1 MHKSTSPRR
10 KSFRF
15 LAVFGAIGS
24 ALSAAVLIMGVTPAR
39 AASFAAQPDTQIAV
53 FMVPLTLLV
62 LALLF
67 EVARFAWR
75 APLPAQAPARIR
87 RRPDWS
93 TPGEGAPNP

>member
-1 MHKSTSPRR
+1 MHISTSPRR
-10 KSFRF
+10 KSFR
-15 LAVFGAIGS
+15 LVAVFGAIGT
-24 ALSAAVLIMGVTPAR
+24 ALSAAALMIGVTPAQ

-62 LALLF
+62 LAMLF

-75 APLPAQAPARIR
+75 APLPAQAPARPR

-93 TPGEGAPNP
+93 AADKGATSP